1 MKKSIL
7 TLLALL
13 PLISFGQAYAEP
25 SGTPLGAFLM
35 FLLGLAVFLII
46 FLALRQVV
54 LWYWK
59 VETLLKN
66 QNEQTRILTSIYNS
80 IEENN
85 RLTQSQIELVIGK
98 DTDIL

>member
-1 MKKSIL
+1 MKKPIL
-7 TLLALL
+7 TFLALL
-13 PLISFGQAYAEP
+13 PLICFGQANAEMI
-25 SGTPLGAFLM
+25 GTPLGGFVM
-35 FLLGLAVFLII
+35 FLLGLTVFLII

-98 DTDIL
+98 EPDIL